1 MMTENAKSMRY
12 AARWNTEHISMTPL
26 SQLDALRQNSL
37 TASWPPLKVITHTFG
52 QFGSF
57 LGPTWDISQS
67 FAPEKWQVTTTGE
80 APIPQNQQDGAFSTW
95 VNQAG
100 SVRQLAGRIARAY
113 AQGSRVLT
121 FWPHFMP
128 EVKHSQMLPP
138 PE

>member
-12 AARWNTEHISMTPL
+12 AARWNSERISMTPF

-37 TASWPPLKVITHTFG
+37 TASRPPLKVITHTFG

-80 APIPQNQQDGAFSTW
+80 APIPQTSRMRAFPTW

-100 SVRQLAGRIARAY
+100 SVRGH
-113 AQGSRVLT
+113 SRRLYTKLGVHTRDEL
-121 FWPHFMP
+121 
-128 EVKHSQMLPP
+128 QAMLGI
-138 PE
+138 